1 MNLNNVILHGRV
13 CRDIELK
20 GNEGKEFCSFTLA
33 VNGYKDKVDFVQ
45 HKAFGKTAIAL
56 STFAKKGKE
65 LVTRGRLTVDTVD
78 TDGIKKTFTSVLV
91 EGFDFCG
98 SKSDE
103 QSSDNESTGFTPTN
117 YDEDDDLL
125 PF

>member
-1 MNLNNVILHGRV
+1 MNFNSVGLHGRV
-13 CRDIELK
+13 CKDIELK
-20 GNEGKEFCSFTLA
+20 GSEGKEYCSFTLA
-33 VNGYKDKVDFVQ
+33 VNGYKDKVDFIQ

-65 LVTRGRLTVDTVD
+65 LVTRGRLSVDTVD
-78 TDGIKKTFTSVLV
+78 TDGIKKTFTSVIV

-98 SKSDE
+98 SKSDG
-103 QSSDNESTGFTPTN
+103 QASDSDSTEFTPTN
-117 YDEDDDLL
+117 DDEDDDL

>member
-1 MNLNNVILHGRV
+1 MNLNSVVLHGRV
-13 CRDIELK
+13 CKDIELK

-33 VNGYKDKVDFVQ
+33 VNGYKDRVDFIQ

-65 LVTRGRLTVDTVD
+65 LVTRGRLSIDVVD
-78 TDGIKKTFTSVLV
+78 TDGTKKTFANVIV

-98 SKSDE
+98 SKSDG
-103 QSSDNESTGFTPTN
+103 QATDNSTGATPTN
-117 YDEDDDLL
+117 FDEDDDL